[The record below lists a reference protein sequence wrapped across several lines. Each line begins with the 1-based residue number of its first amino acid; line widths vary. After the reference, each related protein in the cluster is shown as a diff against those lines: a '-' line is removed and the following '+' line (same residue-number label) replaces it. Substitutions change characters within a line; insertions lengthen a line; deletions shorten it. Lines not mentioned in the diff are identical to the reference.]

1 MRNQEP
7 QEKENPAP
15 EPRGAFENDLLGSP
29 VNSENSESGVL
40 TQDRLDYLLAEC
52 RGAVL
57 RLRILT
63 NEVVTISLAL
73 KVGFIS
79 GDVAVDA
86 LRDLGVPF
94 FLCGQ
99 PSDEGAE

>member
-1 MRNQEP
+1 MRNQV

-15 EPRGAFENDLLGSP
+15 GPRGVFENDPLGSP
-29 VNSENSESGVL
+29 VNSENSENRSL

-57 RLRILT
+57 SLRILT

-79 GDVAVDA
+79 GDVAVEA